1 MTFEKILKKAENFT
15 KENPICDKDDFRI
28 RRLKR
33 EAIRRSEDIRQAITD
48 LKSEKN
54 EFRIRRIERKT
65 NRVASDLS
73 ELVDDLVDS
82 LDVIKELS

>member
-48 LKSEKN
+48 LKS
-54 EFRIRRIERKT
+54 
-65 NRVASDLS
+65 
-73 ELVDDLVDS
+73 
-82 LDVIKELS
+82 